1 MRPLKVFSY
10 GGGPASAIVDHF
22 PGDAV
27 QQAGLVSR
35 QSLIS
40 AMGGPSGAVFA
51 DAAARP
57 AAVRVL
63 QADIA
68 ASLRND
74 VEARLPGIDIVLWDL
89 FDERFGV
96 DRLVDG
102 TYLTRSPERV
112 KHVTAGS
119 GAMRTIVFGTDEH
132 FGLWCE
138 AAEKFLGFLAR
149 KALLQRTYVLDLAWA
164 RTDENGLDAE
174 LPFGLSSDKANAE
187 FSRYAAYLRD
197 RGVQVLSHSRTWTS
211 RNHKWGPAPYNL
223 HDAVYGEV
231 AGKLLGLLPEELLE
245 PPASAPVNKVPVHGF
260 PVHDARHKAPILA
273 WAGLDDF
280 DASQEGR
287 THHRIAPAAGELYGL
302 CSLIQNNG
310 SDTLLVVS
318 HGALNREK
326 YSLPRFEWLATLEGR
341 PENLMFLADT
351 ALEPH
356 NDLELAW
363 FTGSA
368 ADDLTERYAELV
380 KRAARQL
387 GARKIVFMGGSGG
400 GFASLAL
407 ASKTPGSRALVFNP
421 QTNIQRYWLKSVRNY
436 VRRLFP
442 EFASEKQLNRLGGRC
457 ELATAYGASPQLE
470 HQVLYVQND
479 DDPHHME
486 NHLGPF
492 AAALGMEP
500 RTGVSP
506 DGKVR
511 IVVERFAEGH
521 NMPYRTVLN
530 PFVDLVLSGW
540 DAPFVQGP
548 LPTVEPAG
556 RAVSG

>member
-40 AMGGPSGAVFA
+40 AMAGPSSVAFA
-51 DAAARP
+51 DTAARP
-57 AAVRVL
+57 AAMRVL
-63 QADIA
+63 QSDIA

-74 VEARLPGIDIVLWDL
+74 VEARLPGIDVVLWDL

-132 FGLWCE
+132 FRLWRE

-164 RTDENGLDAE
+164 HTDENGLDAE
-174 LPFGLSSDKANAE
+174 LPFGLSSDEANAK

-197 RGVQVLSHSRTWTS
+197 RGVQVVSHARTWTS
-211 RNHKWGPAPYNL
+211 RTHKWGPAPYNL
-223 HDAVYGEV
+223 HDAVYAEV

-245 PPASAPVNKVPVHGF
+245 TPAGVPAQYS
-260 PVHDARHKAPILA
+260 PVHDGPVHDERHQAPVLT

-280 DASQEGR
+280 DASREGR
-287 THHRIAPAAGELYGL
+287 THHRIPPASGQSYGL

-326 YSLPRFEWLATLEGR
+326 YSLPRFEWLATLQGR

-356 NDLELAW
+356 DDLELAW
-363 FTGSA
+363 FTGNA

-380 KRAARQL
+380 KRAARRL
-387 GARKIVFMGGSGG
+387 GVTKIVFMGGSGG

-407 ASKTPGSRALVFNP
+407 ASRTPGSRALVFNP
-421 QTNIQRYWLKSVRNY
+421 QTNVRKYWLKSVRNY
-436 VRRLFP
+436 VKRLYP
-442 EFASEKQLNRLGGRC
+442 EFGSENQLRGLGARC
-457 ELATAYGASPQLE
+457 DLTAAYAAAPQLE

-479 DDPHHME
+479 DDPHHLE

-492 AAALGMEP
+492 AAALGLEP
-500 RTGVSP
+500 RTGISS

-540 DAPFVQGP
+540 GAPFAEGP
-548 LPTVEPAG
+548 LPAVDQAG
-556 RAVSG
+556 SAVSG

>member
-22 PGDAV
+22 PGHAL

-40 AMGGPSGAVFA
+40 AMGGPSEAVLA
-51 DAAARP
+51 TTATRP

-68 ASLRND
+68 ASLRAD
-74 VEARLPGIDIVLWDL
+74 IETRLPSTDIVLWDL

-96 DRLVDG
+96 DRLGDG

-112 KHVTAGS
+112 KYVAAGS
-119 GAMRTIVFGTDEH
+119 GATQTIAFGTEEH

-138 AAEKFLGFLAR
+138 AAEEFLGFLAG
-149 KALLQRTYVLDLAWA
+149 KALLPRTYVLDLAWA
-164 RTDENGLDAE
+164 HADENGLDAE
-174 LPFGLSSDKANAE
+174 LPFGLSSEEANAK
-187 FSRYAAYLRD
+187 FARYAAFLRG
-197 RGVQVLSHSRTWTS
+197 RGVNVLSHSRTWTS
-211 RNHKWGPAPYNL
+211 RTHKWGAAPYNL
-223 HDAVYGEV
+223 HDAVYREV
-231 AGKLLGLLPEELLE
+231 AGKLLGCLPAGLLE
-245 PPASAPVNKVPVHGF
+245 APADVPA
-260 PVHDARHKAPILA
+260 HDRRHKAPILD

-280 DASQEGR
+280 DASQVGR
-287 THHRIAPAAGELYGL
+287 AHHRIAPAAGQSYGL

-310 SDTLLVVS
+310 SDTLLVIS

-356 NDLELAW
+356 DDLELAW

-368 ADDLTERYAELV
+368 QEDLTERYAELV
-380 KRAARQL
+380 RRAARQL
-387 GARKIVFMGGSGG
+387 GVRKILFMGGSGG

-407 ASKTPGSRALVFNP
+407 ASRTPESRALVFNP
-421 QTNIQRYWLKSVRNY
+421 QTNIRKYWLKSVRNY
-436 VRRLFP
+436 VKRLYP
-442 EFASEKQLNRLGGRC
+442 EFASEKQLKSLGARC
-457 ELATAYGASPQLE
+457 DLAAAYAAAPQLD
-470 HQVLYVQND
+470 HQILYVQND
-479 DDPHHME
+479 DDPHHLD

-500 RTGVSP
+500 RSGVSS
-506 DGKVR
+506 DGNVR
-511 IVVERFAEGH
+511 IVVEHFAEGH

-530 PFVDLVLSGW
+530 PFVDLALSGW
-540 DAPFVQGP
+540 GEP
-548 LPTVEPAG
+548 LAQTPLHLGTPAG
-556 RAVSG
+556 PAVSG

>member
-22 PGDAV
+22 PAGAV

-40 AMGGPSGAVFA
+40 AMGGPSRMALA
-51 DAAARP
+51 DSAARP

-68 ASLRND
+68 SSLRND
-74 VEARLPGIDIVLWDL
+74 VEARLPGIDLVLWDL

-96 DRLVDG
+96 DRLSDG
-102 TYLTRSPERV
+102 TYLTRSPERI
-112 KHVTAGS
+112 KHVSAGS
-119 GAMRTIVFGTDEH
+119 GAMRTIPFGTDEH
-132 FGLWCE
+132 FGLWRE
-138 AAEKFLGFLAR
+138 AAERFTGFLAR
-149 KALLQRTYVLDLAWA
+149 KALLLRTYVLDLAWA
-164 RTDENGLDAE
+164 HTDENGLDAE
-174 LPFGLSSDKANAE
+174 LPFGLSSDEANAR
-187 FSRYAAYLRD
+187 FSRYASYLRD
-197 RGVQVLSHSRTWTS
+197 RGVQVLTHSRTWTS
-211 RNHKWGPAPYNL
+211 RTHQWGPAPYNL
-223 HDAVYGEV
+223 HDAVYREV
-231 AGKLLGLLPEELLE
+231 AEELLSRLPGELTE
-245 PPASAPVNKVPVHGF
+245 PPAVPAAVVPAQAF
-260 PVHDARHKAPILA
+260 PAHDERHKAPILV

-280 DASQEGR
+280 DASREGR
-287 THHRIAPAAGELYGL
+287 THHRVAPAAGQSYGL

-310 SDTLLVVS
+310 SDTLLVIS

-356 NDLELAW
+356 DDLELAW

-407 ASKTPGSRALVFNP
+407 AARTPGSRALVFNP
-421 QTNIQRYWLKSVRNY
+421 QTNVRKYWLKSVRNY
-436 VRRLFP
+436 TKRLYP
-442 EFASEKQLNRLGGRC
+442 EFASEKQLTGLGARC
-457 ELATAYGASPQLE
+457 DLAAAYAAAPQLE

-479 DDPHHME
+479 DDPHHLE

-500 RTGVSP
+500 RSGVSA
-506 DGKVR
+506 DGTVR

-530 PFVDLVLSGW
+530 PFVDMVLAGW
-540 DAPFVQGP
+540 GGPLAGGP
-548 LPTVEPAG
+548 LPAVAPAG
-556 RAVSG
+556 PAVSA

>member
-1 MRPLKVFSY
+1 MPPLKVFSY

-22 PGDAV
+22 PDDAV

-40 AMGGPSGAVFA
+40 AMGGPSSVPLT
-51 DAAARP
+51 DSAARP

-74 VEARLPGIDIVLWDL
+74 VEARLPGIDLVLWDL

-112 KHVTAGS
+112 KHVTAS
-119 GAMRTIVFGTDEH
+119 IGAMRTIVFGTDEH
-132 FGLWCE
+132 FGLWRE

-149 KALLQRTYVLDLAWA
+149 KGLLQRTYVLDLAWA
-164 RTDENGLDAE
+164 HTDEDGLDAE
-174 LPFGLSSDKANAE
+174 LPFGLSSDEANAK
-187 FSRYAAYLRD
+187 FSRYAAHLRD

-211 RNHKWGPAPYNL
+211 RTHQWGPAPYNL
-223 HDAVYGEV
+223 HDDVYREV
-231 AGKLLGLLPEELLE
+231 AEKLLGCLPGEFLE
-245 PPASAPVNKVPVHGF
+245 PPAAVAPVLGLPA
-260 PVHDARHKAPILA
+260 HDERHKAPVLV

-280 DASQEGR
+280 DASREGR
-287 THHRIAPAAGELYGL
+287 THHRIAPAAGQSFGL

-310 SDTLLVVS
+310 SDTLLVIS

-326 YSLPRFEWLATLEGR
+326 YSLPRFEWLATLQGR

-356 NDLELAW
+356 GDLELAW

-368 ADDLTERYAELV
+368 TDDLTARYAELV

-387 GARKIVFMGGSGG
+387 GASKIVFMGGSGG

-421 QTNIQRYWLKSVRNY
+421 QTNVRKYWLKSVRNY
-436 VRRLFP
+436 VRRIYP
-442 EFASEKQLNRLGGRC
+442 EFASEKQLAGLGGRC
-457 ELATAYGASPQLE
+457 DLAAAYAAAPYLD

-479 DDPHHME
+479 DDPHHLE

-492 AAALGMEP
+492 AAAVGMEP
-500 RTGVSP
+500 RTGVSA
-506 DGKVR
+506 DGMVR

-540 DAPFVQGP
+540 GAPLTEGP
-548 LPTVEPAG
+548 LPAVDPEPA
-556 RAVSG
+556 VSD